1 MSNYSVLAQNGYKS
15 IVYSV
20 EEYIPQF
27 IRCLLY
33 RIRETGLSYE
43 KIGKLINTEKSTV
56 KKLIDGTWYP
66 RTRRAENILLSNI
79 FKVKIS
85 DFELKEEELGD
96 ARGMC

>member
-1 MSNYSVLAQNGYKS
+1 MSNYLVLTQKGYKD

-33 RIRETGLSYE
+33 RVRETGLSYE

-66 RTRRAENILLSNI
+66 RTRRAENILLSNV
-79 FKVKIS
+79 FKIKIS
-85 DFELKEEELGD
+85 DFEELKGEVSD
-96 ARGMC
+96 F